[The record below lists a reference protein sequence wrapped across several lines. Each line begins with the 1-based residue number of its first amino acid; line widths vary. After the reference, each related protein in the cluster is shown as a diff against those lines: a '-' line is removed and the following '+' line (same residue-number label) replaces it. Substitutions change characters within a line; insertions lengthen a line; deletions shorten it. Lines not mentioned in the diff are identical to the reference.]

1 MGKTRRSKSIAYLF
15 LFGWASLELEHVR
28 AFSSSPIRTLLPR
41 GISQMRSLSLG
52 VSATPIEPRQIYAVS
67 SNQDPNKRRKK
78 NSKVSTP
85 GTNKNILN
93 RNDLP
98 SFHTSKLRL
107 ANMKAT
113 RKKLPVIDRLTRDEE
128 KQLTKQIR
136 ALRQCV
142 RIRDEIALE
151 NPSSIEGSYQP
162 SEEQWAK
169 ACNLSVN
176 QLRKVMLAG
185 QEARSRIVEGNGRLV
200 TSIAKRYFYPVAQ
213 ANEANN
219 GVGTILSFS
228 DLIQEGNLG
237 LIEAAERFEPERNI
251 KFGTYA
257 SWWVRQRMLKAI
269 SDYSRIIRLPS
280 NVYTMVR
287 KVQRARK
294 DLEGRLGRYPTN
306 AEISRYMG
314 ITLEK
319 VHLYTKSTRTVLSLE
334 QPIRGNT
341 RKSGDRPVTLG
352 EFLSA
357 DAPSPEEHAE
367 HQALRETL
375 LSVIEELKPN
385 EKDVLI
391 ARYGLDDGSPKTVEE
406 TSLRIGTSR
415 DRVRVIEARALNKL
429 RNPVRN
435 HRLKSY
441 IEESNEEDESE
452 ELALTPEQIWSF

>member
-1 MGKTRRSKSIAYLF
+1 
-15 LFGWASLELEHVR
+15 
-28 AFSSSPIRTLLPR
+28 
-41 GISQMRSLSLG
+41 
-52 VSATPIEPRQIYAVS
+52 
-67 SNQDPNKRRKK
+67 
-78 NSKVSTP
+78 
-85 GTNKNILN
+85 
-93 RNDLP
+93 
-98 SFHTSKLRL
+98 
-107 ANMKAT
+107 MKAT